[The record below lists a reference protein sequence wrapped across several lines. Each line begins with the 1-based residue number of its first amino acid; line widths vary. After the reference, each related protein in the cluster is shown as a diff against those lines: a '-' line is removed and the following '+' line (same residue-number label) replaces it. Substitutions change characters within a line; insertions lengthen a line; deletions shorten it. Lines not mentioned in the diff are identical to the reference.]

1 MSLSEHP
8 ERCPAGDCVVLTV
21 VGCLD
26 TEGASI
32 LRTALI
38 NLLYDGQRHLVLHLE
53 GVDLLDS
60 AGLGVLVGALRRAR
74 QSGGSLRLVCT
85 QQQVLKVFG
94 VTGLDTVLPIHPSVE
109 EAVAAG

>member
-1 MSLSEHP
+1 M
-8 ERCPAGDCVVLTV
+8 
-21 VGCLD
+21 
-26 TEGASI
+26 
-32 LRTALI
+32 I
-38 NLLYDGQRHLVLHLE
+38 NLLHDGQRHLVLHLE

-60 AGLGVLVGALRRAR
+60 AGLGVLVGALKRAR

-85 QQQVLKVFG
+85 QQQVLKVFR